1 MTSHEL
7 PPPVLASGLPR
18 WQLEYESAM
27 KETDLRTLFKRVEVA
42 EAAILTRHEVLTQ
55 SPDGF
60 AERQEIKMA
69 LDKVRN
75 LKKEVLK
82 FF

>member
-7 PPPVLASGLPR
+7 PPPVPASGFPR
-18 WQLEYESAM
+18 WQLEYESVM
-27 KETDLRTLFKRVEVA
+27 KETDLRILFKRVEVA
-42 EAAILTRHEVLTQ
+42 EAAILTRREVLTQ

-69 LDKVRN
+69 RDKLRN